1 MGRLRKTM
9 AEKQKN
15 LEEAFEELN
24 NIISKMDKD
33 DVSLEDSFS
42 MYNQGMNL
50 VKYCND
56 TIERVEKQ
64 IQIVNEGEDADE
76 L

>member
-1 MGRLRKTM
+1 M